1 MALIFFIFLILHR
14 EKNLL
19 CTMEFKNDL
28 AFALNCDQ
36 ADVLNTFREQF
47 HIPMHNGKPVIYL
60 TGNSLG
66 LQPKKASQYINQELQ
81 DWASLGVE
89 GHFKPN
95 TGWFSYHELVRQ
107 STANIVGALQE
118 EVVVMNH
125 LTVNLHLL
133 MVSFY
138 RPDANRYKII
148 CEASAF
154 PSDRYALQSQ
164 VKYHGFDP
172 ANALIELYPRKGE
185 YILRHEDIIKAIN
198 DCGDSLA
205 MVMMG
210 GLNYYTGQVFDLQ
223 SITTAAHVVGAYAG
237 FDLAHAT
244 GNIKLALHE
253 WDIDFACWC
262 SYKYLNAG
270 PGGVAGIYIHK
281 KHVENKLLPRFAGWW
296 GNDPKTRFVMQHDFD
311 PVQSAD
317 AWQLSNAPI
326 LNMAALRASMDLFEE
341 AGMEALT
348 AKSRKLTSFMYYVI
362 NEVLKQNGDASLI
375 KIITPY
381 EEQQQG
387 CQLSLIVNN
396 GKRIFDHLAE
406 EGVLAD
412 WREPDVIRIAP
423 VPFYNSFEDVYL
435 FGQYLKMALK
445 NS

>member
-1 MALIFFIFLILHR
+1 
-14 EKNLL
+14 
-19 CTMEFKNDL
+19 MEFTNDL
-28 AFALNCDQ
+28 QFALKCDKEDPLRQ
-36 ADVLNTFREQF
+36 FRDRF
-47 HIPMHNGKPVIYL
+47 HIPQHKGKPVVYL

-66 LQPKKASQYINQELQ
+66 LQPTKTAEYINQELQ

-89 GHFKPN
+89 GHFKPG

-107 STANIVGALQE
+107 PTANLVGALPE

-125 LTVNLHLL
+125 LTVNIHLL

-138 RPDANRYKII
+138 RPDAQRYKII
-148 CEASAF
+148 CEGGAF

-172 ANALIELYPRKGE
+172 ADALIELYPREGE
-185 YILRHEDIIKAIN
+185 YILRQEDILEKIN
-198 DCGDSLA
+198 ECGNSLA
-205 MVMMG
+205 LVMMG
-210 GLNYYTGQVFDLQ
+210 GLNYYTGQVFDMQ
-223 SITTAAHVVGAYAG
+223 SITTAAHATGAFAG

-244 GNIKLALHE
+244 GNIKLMLHD
-253 WDIDFACWC
+253 WNIDFACWC

-281 KHVENKLLPRFAGWW
+281 KHVDNKLLPRFAGWW

-348 AKSRKLTSFMYYVI
+348 TKSKMLTSFMYFVI
-362 NEVLKQNGDASLI
+362 NEVLKEKGDASLI

-381 EEQQQG
+381 EEQKQG
-387 CQLSLIVNN
+387 CQLSLIVKN
-396 GKRIFDHLAE
+396 GKKIFDHLTE
-406 EGVLAD
+406 EGVIAD

-423 VPFYNSFEDVYL
+423 VPLYNSFEDVYQ
-435 FGQYLKMALK
+435 FGHYLKEALK
-445 NS
+445 SN